1 MSALGDI
8 MTGLRTVMSL
18 TEKVEGLTK
27 DVDAIS
33 AELRSVDRRVIRLET
48 IIELAR
54 NDGSV
59 LRIAKPGSDD
69 PAEE

>member
-8 MTGLRTVMSL
+8 MTGLRTVMGL

-59 LRIAKPGSDD
+59 LRIAGSDD

>member
-27 DVDAIS
+27 DVDVIG
-33 AELRSVDRRVIRLET
+33 AELRSVDRRVVRLET
-48 IIELAR
+48 IMELTR
-54 NDGSV
+54 NDGAV
-59 LRIAKPGSDD
+59 PRITKPGSED
-69 PAEE
+69 PGGG

>member
-27 DVDAIS
+27 DVGAIGV
-33 AELRSVDRRVIRLET
+33 ELRSVDRRLIRLET
-48 IIELAR
+48 IIEVTR
-54 NDGSV
+54 NDGAV
-59 LRIAKPGSDD
+59 LRIAKPGS
-69 PAEE
+69 ENSSSE

>member
-8 MTGLRTVMSL
+8 MTGLKTVMGL

-27 DVDAIS
+27 DIDAVS
-33 AELRSVDRRVIRLET
+33 AELRDVDRRVVRLET
-48 IIELAR
+48 IIELTR
-54 NDGSV
+54 NDGAV
-59 LRIAKPGSDD
+59 LRIAKPGSGD

>member
-27 DVDAIS
+27 DVGAIGV
-33 AELRSVDRRVIRLET
+33 ELRSVDRRLVRLET
-48 IIELAR
+48 IIEVTR
-54 NDGSV
+54 NDGAV
-59 LRIAKPGSDD
+59 LRIAKPGS
-69 PAEE
+69 ENSSSG

>member
-27 DVDAIS
+27 DVGAIGV
-33 AELRSVDRRVIRLET
+33 ELRSVDRRLVRLET
-48 IIELAR
+48 IIEVTR
-54 NDGSV
+54 NDGAV
-59 LRIAKPGSDD
+59 LRIAKPGSEN
-69 PAEE
+69 PSSE

>member
-27 DVDAIS
+27 DVDAIG
-33 AELRSVDRRVIRLET
+33 AELRSVDRRVVRLET
-48 IIELAR
+48 IMELTR
-54 NDGSV
+54 NDGAV
-59 LRIAKPGSDD
+59 PRITKPSSED
-69 PAEE
+69 PGGG

>member
-27 DVDAIS
+27 DVGAIGV
-33 AELRSVDRRVIRLET
+33 ELRSVDRRLVRLET
-48 IIELAR
+48 IIEVTR
-54 NDGSV
+54 NDGAV
-59 LRIAKPGSDD
+59 LRIAKSGSEN
-69 PAEE
+69 PSSE

>member
-1 MSALGDI
+1 MSALADI
-8 MTGLRTVMSL
+8 MAGLKTVMGL

-33 AELRSVDRRVIRLET
+33 AELRGLDRRVVRLET
-48 IIELAR
+48 IVEVTRSDRA
-54 NDGSV
+54 V
-59 LRIAKPGSDD
+59 LRIAKPESGD